1 MMNVT
6 AVKGI
11 SLKLVSAFFFQK
23 PTSFC
28 VVRQPKKKTDSR
40 PRGKSVFFNRIHME
54 KPNLKNALNTNMA
67 MKMKNAPHYS
77 KCDNFEKKIHKK
89 CGQAPAELVTPVVLV
104 DNKFKKKNTNPKY
117 FCDVCRFKL
126 SFLLCFLNV
135 F

>member
-11 SLKLVSAFFFQK
+11 SLKLVSTAFFFQK

-28 VVRQPKKKTDSR
+28 VVRQSKKKTDSR

-77 KCDNFEKKIHKK
+77 KCDNFEKKNSQKMWSGTGGTRDA
-89 CGQAPAELVTPVVLV
+89 CCAC
-104 DNKFKKKNTNPKY
+104 KKKHEPRLQGEAGK
-117 FCDVCRFKL
+117 
-126 SFLLCFLNV
+126 
-135 F
+135 